1 MSAIILM
8 LLVSANLACLSANAL
23 YTEIMPTRS
32 YPWNLIDE
40 IAQPI
45 IQRMIE
51 DTGLS
56 YRAFADK
63 TGGLIKYTRV
73 RDICLAKN
81 APVRLS
87 EFFSIC
93 DVCGADPVDV
103 TRRIKETAR
112 ANGDHEDISAM
123 SDEERIAVAKREYAE
138 KPWELAAL
146 HDPNKKI
153 EMMGDAGPDWDDPA

>member
-1 MSAIILM
+1 M
-8 LLVSANLACLSANAL
+8 LLVSANLACPSANTL
-23 YTEIMPTRS
+23 YTEVMPTRS

-45 IQRMIE
+45 IRRMIE

-56 YRAFADK
+56 YRAFAEK

-73 RDICLAKN
+73 RDICLAQN

-93 DVCGADPVDV
+93 DVCGEDPVAV
-103 TRRIKETAR
+103 TKQIKETADI
-112 ANGDHEDISAM
+112 NGNHEDIDIDAWA
-123 SDEERIAVAKREYAE
+123 DRIKAEESIRTE
-138 KPWELAAL
+138 
-146 HDPNKKI
+146 
-153 EMMGDAGPDWDDPA
+153 

>member
-1 MSAIILM
+1 MIPM
-8 LLVSANLACLSANAL
+8 FLVSANLACLSANTF
-23 YTEIMPTRS
+23 YTGVMPTRS

-45 IQRMIE
+45 IRRMIE

-63 TGGLIKYTRV
+63 TDGLIKYTRV

-93 DVCGADPVDV
+93 DVCGADPVDI
-103 TRRIKETAR
+103 TRRIKETAEIGG
-112 ANGDHEDISAM
+112 NHEDIDIDAWA
-123 SDEERIAVAKREYAE
+123 DRIKVEESIHV
-138 KPWELAAL
+138 
-146 HDPNKKI
+146 D
-153 EMMGDAGPDWDDPA
+153 